1 MEYYLSWLWRFLSPC
16 LVVFSSCSTEVC
28 AGSLRWVAELGLWVQ
43 LTVWWITLHDLSR
56 MFCLVDPQQTN
67 CQSHFCI
74 VLLSW
79 LQLNKG
85 YVCMLKNESSFK
97 TPSGSFRL
105 EQSLHVDFFSLD
117 IDQCTR
123 CHILSQWLYFLF
135 KVLLIWVQLWLLR
148 GLDSNCHWSCCR
160 RADVFATS
168 RRDETKICAV
178 WKFISQKGLP
188 QWVSPSASF
197 SPGMFSHN

>member
-1 MEYYLSWLWRFLSPC
+1 MSCRTW
-16 LVVFSSCSTEVC
+16 VV
-28 AGSLRWVAELGLWVQ
+28 WVQ

-56 MFCLVDPQQTN
+56 MFCLIDPQQKN

-74 VLLSW
+74 VLFSW

-97 TPSGSFRL
+97 TLRFLSAWSKASMLISFHL
-105 EQSLHVDFFSLD
+105 
-117 IDQCTR
+117 
-123 CHILSQWLYFLF
+123 ILINVPDAISFLF

-168 RRDETKICAV
+168 RRDETKIHAG

-188 QWVSPSASF
+188 QGVSPSASHFLQDFF
-197 SPGMFSHN
+197 SQN